1 MQENFRMSSRRPHS
15 RLPLL
20 ALAIT
25 LAMLPAAAAGQR
37 GQRPATAP
45 AASAWP
51 QASSD
56 IPADPDTRFGTLPN
70 GMRYAIR
77 RNATPPHN
85 ASLRLRIDAGSLAEA
100 EDQRGLAH
108 FIEHMVMNGSTNV
121 PEGEFVRRLERH
133 GLRFGPDTNATTE
146 FSQTYYK
153 LDLPETDAATVDEA
167 LFLLREV
174 AGEAS
179 FTPTAIDRERGIIQS
194 EERTRATPPLRG
206 LIDQFGFFMPGQL
219 ITRRFPIGTPEVI
232 AQARRDRFLALYR
245 AYYRPERATLIVVG
259 DVDVDEMERKIR
271 DRFSTWRGQGPAG
284 PNPDLGTVA
293 PRHNEAR
300 IHVEA
305 GLPNQVVMAWVRP
318 PDLRPDTRANRAVRL
333 NEALVLAVLNR
344 RLERL
349 TAQASAP
356 FSLGRAVRSDLADS
370 ANITQL
376 IAIVPPGQWRP
387 GLTAI
392 ETEQRRLA
400 EHGVTQAE
408 LAREIEQIRAALV
421 TAAAGAATRQTPA
434 IADTLV
440 RSVNEHEVFDSPA
453 EQLRWFD
460 AAVPALTV
468 ARSNEI
474 ARQIFA
480 GAPLLYMMSPTPVE
494 GGEAAFLAA
503 YQAAHATPV
512 AAAEARQVQP
522 WTYTNFGT
530 PGQVVE
536 RRELPAEI
544 GATAIRFANGVRLT
558 VKQTAFANDQ
568 IQVAVRMG
576 NGLAG
581 TPAGRSNPSWALA
594 PTFAGGGLGRISI
607 EDMQDTLNS
616 RTYSANLAMTEDAFQ
631 LTGQTRPADFAVQ
644 MQVLA
649 AYVSDPG
656 WRPTGFDRMRGLTAT
671 LLGQLAATPG
681 GVFSRDSG
689 RLLHNGDQ
697 RFGLPSAEAMMA
709 TRLEDVR
716 ALVQPALS
724 QAPIE
729 VVVVGDVSV
738 DEAIRQVAATFGALP
753 ARGAAVPPAGLD
765 ATRFPAGNAE
775 PVRLTHGGRADQG
788 LAYIGWPTTGFY
800 TDQRQARALTALAD
814 VFQLR
819 LIQKIREEQGTTYSP
834 GSGHNPS
841 EIFPDY
847 GAFFARIEARP
858 EALAG
863 FLRDAGGIVADL
875 RDRPIGADEMARA
888 MRPRLESLQR
898 QRNDNGWWLSELAG
912 IQTDPRVAQSITR
925 QLADYQSLTPADL
938 QRVARQFLLP
948 ERDFKILVVPRE
960 GAAAPAQ

>member
-1 MQENFRMSSRRPHS
+1 MSSRRLHS
-15 RLPLL
+15 RLSLL
-20 ALAIT
+20 ALAFS
-25 LAMLPAAAAGQR
+25 LALLPSAAAGQR
-37 GQRPATAP
+37 AQRSAAPP
-45 AASAWP
+45 AANAWL

-56 IPADPDTRFGTLPN
+56 LPADPDTRFGTLPN

-100 EDQRGLAH
+100 DDQRGLAH

-146 FSQTYYK
+146 FTQTYYK

-179 FTPTAIDRERGIIQS
+179 FTPAAIDRERGIIQS
-194 EERTRATPPLRG
+194 EERTRATPALRMVM
-206 LIDQFGFFMPGQL
+206 DQLGFFMPGQL

-232 AQARRDRFLALYR
+232 AQAQRDRFLALYR

-259 DVDVDEMERKIR
+259 DFDPDEMERKIR
-271 DRFSTWRGQGPAG
+271 DRFSNWRGQGPAG
-284 PNPDLGTVA
+284 PNPALGAVA
-293 PRHNEAR
+293 PRQTGAR

-318 PDLRPDTRANRAVRL
+318 PDLRPDNRATRAAKL
-333 NEALVLAVLNR
+333 DEALVVAVLNR

-349 TAQASAP
+349 TAQSPSP
-356 FSLGRAVRSDLADS
+356 FNLARAVRSDLADS

-376 IAIVPPGQWRP
+376 IAIVGPGAWRP

-400 EHGVTQAE
+400 EHGMTQAE
-408 LAREIEQIRAALV
+408 LSREIEQVRAVLV
-421 TAAAGAATRQTPA
+421 TNAAGAATRQTPV
-434 IADTLV
+434 IADSLL
-440 RSVNEHEVFDSPA
+440 RNVNEHEVFDSPA
-453 EQLRWFD
+453 QQLSWFD
-460 AAVPALTV
+460 AAVSGVTV
-468 ARSNEI
+468 ARANQV
-474 ARQIFA
+474 ARQLFA
-480 GAPLLYMMSPTPVE
+480 GEPLLYMTSPTPVE
-494 GGEAAFLAA
+494 GGEAALLAA
-503 YQAAHATPV
+503 WRTAHAAPV

-522 WTYTNFGT
+522 WPYTSFGT

-568 IQVAVRMG
+568 IIVSVRMG
-576 NGLAG
+576 NGVAG
-581 TPAGRSNPSWALA
+581 TPADRSNPAWALA

-607 EDMQDTLNS
+607 EDMQDTLNG
-616 RTYSANLAMTEDAFQ
+616 RTFSANLAMTEDAFR
-631 LTGQTRPADFAVQ
+631 LTGQTRPADFALQ

-649 AYVSDPG
+649 AYVTDPG
-656 WRPTGFDRMRGLTAT
+656 WRPTGFDRVRGLTAT
-671 LLGQLAATPG
+671 LLGQLDATPG
-681 GVFSRDSG
+681 GVFSREDG
-689 RLLHNGDQ
+689 KLLHNGER
-697 RFGLPSAEAMMA
+697 RFGLPSAADMQA
-709 TRLEDVR
+709 TRLDDVR
-716 ALVQPALS
+716 AMVQPALS

-729 VVVVGDVSV
+729 VVVVGDVTV

-753 ARGAAVPPAGLD
+753 ARPASAPPPAGLD

-800 TDQRQARALTALAD
+800 ADQRQARALTALAD

-841 EIFPDY
+841 EIFPNY
-847 GAFFARIEARP
+847 GVFFARIEARP

-863 FLRDAGGIVADL
+863 FLRDAEGIVADL
-875 RDRPIGADEMARA
+875 RDRPIEADEMARA

-912 IQTDPRVAQSITR
+912 IQTDSRVAQSITR
-925 QLADYQSLTPADL
+925 QIADYQSLTPADL
-938 QRVARQFLLP
+938 QRVARLFLLP
-948 ERDFKILVVPRE
+948 DRDYKILVVPRD
-960 GAAAPAQ
+960 GAAPAQ